1 MYEQYQIE
9 IKFPNRAVF
18 WALLKLLCSYFFF
31 RLRDQNLTSDRGI
44 TSRTD
49 RHRFLLAADPSC
61 ACQLRV
67 LSGAASIFAWLQL
80 PSPCPGARQ
89 HLSALSVSLESTLP
103 QPPAQRGVNSIPAC
117 GAAFGGHL
125 PLSSVPA
132 EAKSQWHGSPPRTYS
147 KLMNRENCSNKFLA
161 SSSHLMQLQHYTA
174 SLVTTSAPQSIHT
187 PGIGGS

>member
-89 HLSALSVSLESTLP
+89 HLSALCQLGISSASTTGSERCKQHTYVWCSVWWTPALE
-103 QPPAQRGVNSIPAC
+103 
-117 GAAFGGHL
+117 
-125 PLSSVPA
+125 
-132 EAKSQWHGSPPRTYS
+132 
-147 KLMNRENCSNKFLA
+147 
-161 SSSHLMQLQHYTA
+161 
-174 SLVTTSAPQSIHT
+174 
-187 PGIGGS
+187 